1 MEYNEEY
8 FARSAN
14 RKAMI
19 IWMTLG
25 IVLSAAYA
33 VEVLKGLR
41 TIGYYV
47 SFVLVCW
54 IPFFLGLLLLK
65 IKGYATKLY
74 KEAIAVGYGI
84 FYIYVMMTSTSVLS
98 VMFILPLTS
107 MLILF
112 KDRNFMI
119 RCGIANILVIVVS
132 IIKNYMAGANAPS
145 DISNYEIQIAAIIL
159 CYAGYILSINHLCQ
173 SDGALLDSV
182 KGNLRKV
189 TTTIEQVKTASTSVV
204 DGVTVVRELA
214 DENKE
219 GAENVVRSMEEL
231 AGNNSMLNEKIDSSM
246 KMTEDINSQVENVA
260 GLTEQ
265 MVAII
270 NESAAHAVSS
280 SKELSNVLNAT
291 NVMAQLSFE
300 VENILNEFREQ
311 FNMVKEETGTINI
324 ITSQTNLL
332 ALNASIEAARAG
344 DAGKGFAVVAD
355 EIRNLSMGTQNSS
368 SSIMEALNHLE
379 ITSDKMTESIT
390 TILKLI
396 QETLEKMK
404 KVDESVSLISE
415 DSRQLGNEIQVVDT
429 AIRKVE
435 DSNKNMVDNM
445 KQIRNIMITMTDSV
459 QNSGSTTKIML
470 SKYAETSRNVIDI
483 ENVVGKLVE
492 ELGTGGFMSLK
503 DIQKDMNLTIFPS
516 GNMNQNDS
524 FETEVAQTEEDGV
537 LIAGNH
543 LAEKFF
549 ASKEGMQTY
558 DVRIIVNNAM
568 YTWSATKITG
578 VKKDGMAFYKLFLNG
593 NPQVINRRKYPRLS
607 MSNECN
613 ISLISSDKVF
623 KGNVI
628 NISAGGFA
636 FSVGAKEFESAVG
649 KQAEISIHDF
659 ELLNGA
665 ALKGVII
672 RSTNDEGRYI
682 VGCRMPEDNLK
693 IRDYV
698 KTMLKRGDMVK

>member
-14 RKAMI
+14 RKAMV

-25 IVLSAAYA
+25 IVLSAAYII
-33 VEVLKGLR
+33 EVLKGLR
-41 TIGYYV
+41 TIGYYI
-47 SFVLVCW
+47 SFVSICW
-54 IPFFLGLLLLK
+54 IPFFIGLLVLK
-65 IKGYATKLY
+65 VKGSATTIY
-74 KEAIAVGYGI
+74 KDVIAVGYGV
-84 FYIYVMMTSTSVLS
+84 FYLYVMMTSTTVLS

-112 KDRNFMI
+112 KNRNFMI
-119 RCGIANILVIVVS
+119 RCGVANMLVIAAS
-132 IIKNYMAGANAPS
+132 IVKNLMAGANSPS
-145 DISNYEIQIAAIIL
+145 DISNYEIQVAAVVL
-159 CYAGYILSINHLCQ
+159 CYVGYILSINHLCQ
-173 SDGALLDSV
+173 SDGAMVDSV
-182 KGNLRKV
+182 KGNLKKVV
-189 TTTIEQVKTASTSVV
+189 TTVEQVKTASTSVV

-231 AGNNSMLNEKIDSSM
+231 AGNNSVLNQKIDSSM
-246 KMTEDINSQVENVA
+246 EMTEDIDSQVENVA
-260 GLTEQ
+260 ELTDR
-265 MVAII
+265 MVELI
-270 NESAAHAVSS
+270 NKSAAHAVSS
-280 SKELSNVLNAT
+280 SRELSNVLEST
-291 NVMAQLSFE
+291 NMMAQLSSE
-300 VENILNEFREQ
+300 VEKILNEFREQ
-311 FNMVKEETGTINI
+311 FNMVKEETGTINN

-368 SSIMEALNHLE
+368 GSIMEALNHLE
-379 ITSDKMTESIT
+379 TTSDKMTESIT

-396 QETLEKMK
+396 QEMLEKMG
-404 KVDESVSLISE
+404 KVNDSVSSISE
-415 DSRQLGNEIQVVDT
+415 DSRQLGDEIQIVNT

-445 KQIRNIMITMTDSV
+445 KQVRDIMVTMTDSV
-459 QNSGSTTKIML
+459 QNSEMTTKTML
-470 SKYAETSRNVIDI
+470 SKYAETSRNVVNI

-492 ELGTGGFMSLK
+492 ELGEGGFMGIK
-503 DIQKDMNLTIFPS
+503 DIQKDMNLAIFPS
-516 GNMNQNDS
+516 GDTNWDNR

-537 LIAGNH
+537 LIAENHSAEAFFGPKGN
-543 LAEKFF
+543 KQ
-549 ASKEGMQTY
+549 KY
-558 DVRIIVNNAM
+558 DVRIIVDNAM
-568 YTWSATKITG
+568 YTWNDTKIG
-578 VKKDGMAFYKLFLNG
+578 SVKKDGMVFYKLFLNG

-607 MSNECN
+607 MSNGCS
-613 ISLISSDKVF
+613 ISLASLDRIF
-623 KGNVI
+623 EGNVV

-636 FSVGAKEFESAVG
+636 FSAKAKEFESAVG
-649 KQAEISIHDF
+649 KQVEISIHDF
-659 ELLNGA
+659 DLLNGA

-682 VGCRMPEDNLK
+682 VGCRMPEDNMK

-698 KTMLKRGDMVK
+698 KARV

>member
-14 RKAMI
+14 RKAMV

-25 IVLSAAYA
+25 IVLSAAY
-33 VEVLKGLR
+33 VIEVLKGLR
-41 TIGYYV
+41 TIGYYI
-47 SFVLVCW
+47 SFVSVCW
-54 IPFFLGLLLLK
+54 IPFFIGLLVLK
-65 IKGYATKLY
+65 VKGPATTIY
-74 KEAIAVGYGI
+74 KDVIAVGYGV
-84 FYIYVMMTSTSVLS
+84 FYLYVMMTSTSVLS

-112 KDRNFMI
+112 KNRNFMI
-119 RCGIANILVIVVS
+119 RCGIANMLVIVAS
-132 IIKNYMAGANAPS
+132 IVKNLMAGANAPS
-145 DISNYEIQIAAIIL
+145 DISNYEIQVAAVVL
-159 CYAGYILSINHLCQ
+159 CYVGYILSINHLCQ
-173 SDGALLDSV
+173 SDGAMVDSV
-182 KGNLRKV
+182 KGNLKKV
-189 TTTIEQVKTASTSVV
+189 ITTIEQVKTASTSVV

-231 AGNNSMLNEKIDSSM
+231 AGNNSVLNQKIDSSM
-246 KMTEDINSQVENVA
+246 EMTEDIDSQVENVA
-260 GLTEQ
+260 ELTDR
-265 MVAII
+265 MVELI

-280 SKELSNVLNAT
+280 SRELSNVLEST
-291 NVMAQLSFE
+291 NMMAQLSSE
-300 VENILNEFREQ
+300 VEKILNEFREQ
-311 FNMVKEETGTINI
+311 FNMVKEETGTINN

-368 SSIMEALNHLE
+368 GSIMEALNHLE
-379 ITSDKMTESIT
+379 TTSDKMTESIT
-390 TILKLI
+390 TILRLI
-396 QETLEKMK
+396 QEMLEKMK
-404 KVDESVSLISE
+404 KVNDSVSSISE
-415 DSRQLGNEIQVVDT
+415 DSRQLGDEIQIVDT

-445 KQIRNIMITMTDSV
+445 KQVRDIMVTMTDSV
-459 QNSGSTTKIML
+459 QNSEMTTKTML
-470 SKYAETSRNVIDI
+470 SKYAETSRNVVNI

-492 ELGTGGFMSLK
+492 ELGAGGFMGIK

-516 GNMNQNDS
+516 GDTNRDDC

-537 LIAGNH
+537 LIAENHSAEAFFGPKGN
-543 LAEKFF
+543 KQ
-549 ASKEGMQTY
+549 KY
-558 DVRIIVNNAM
+558 DVRIIVDNAM
-568 YTWSATKITG
+568 YTWKDTKVG
-578 VKKDGMAFYKLFLNG
+578 SVKKDGVVYYKLFLNG

-607 MSNECN
+607 MSNGCS
-613 ISLISSDKVF
+613 ISLASLDRIF
-623 KGNVI
+623 EGNVV

-636 FSVGAKEFESAVG
+636 FSVKAKEFESAVG
-649 KQAEISIHDF
+649 KQVEISIHDF
-659 ELLNGA
+659 DLLNGA

-682 VGCRMPEDNLK
+682 VGCRMPEDNMK

-698 KTMLKRGDMVK
+698 KTRV

>member
-14 RKAMI
+14 RKAMV

-25 IVLSAAYA
+25 IVLSAAYII
-33 VEVLKGLR
+33 EVLKGLR
-41 TIGYYV
+41 TISYYI
-47 SFVLVCW
+47 SFVSVCW
-54 IPFFLGLLLLK
+54 IPFFIGLFVLK
-65 IKGYATKLY
+65 IKGPATTVY
-74 KEAIAVGYGI
+74 KDVIAVGYGV
-84 FYIYVMMTSTSVLS
+84 FYLYVMMTTTSVLS

-112 KDRNFMI
+112 KNRNFMI
-119 RCGIANILVIVVS
+119 RCGIANMLVIVAS
-132 IIKNYMAGANAPS
+132 IVKNLMAGANSPS
-145 DISNYEIQIAAIIL
+145 DISNYEIQVAAVVL
-159 CYAGYILSINHLCQ
+159 CYVGYILSINHLCQ
-173 SDGALLDSV
+173 SDGAMVDSV
-182 KGNLRKV
+182 KENLKKV
-189 TTTIEQVKTASTSVV
+189 ITTIEQVKTASTSVV

-231 AGNNSMLNEKIDSSM
+231 AGNNSVLNQKIDSSM
-246 KMTEDINSQVENVA
+246 EMTEDIDSQVENVA
-260 GLTEQ
+260 ELTDR

-280 SKELSNVLNAT
+280 SRELSNVLEST
-291 NVMAQLSFE
+291 NVMAQLSSE
-300 VENILNEFREQ
+300 VEKILNEFREQ
-311 FNMVKEETGTINI
+311 FNMVKEETGTINS

-344 DAGKGFAVVAD
+344 EAGKGFAVVAD

-368 SSIMEALNHLE
+368 GSIMEALNHLE
-379 ITSDKMTESIT
+379 TTSDKMTESIT

-404 KVDESVSLISE
+404 KVNDSVSSISE
-415 DSRQLGNEIQVVDT
+415 DSRQLGDEIQIVDT

-445 KQIRNIMITMTDSV
+445 KQVRNIMVTMTDSV
-459 QNSGSTTKIML
+459 QNSESTTKTML
-470 SKYAETSRNVIDI
+470 SKYAETSRNVINI

-492 ELGTGGFMSLK
+492 ELGAGGFMGVK
-503 DIQKDMNLTIFPS
+503 DIQKDMNLVIFPS
-516 GNMNQNDS
+516 GNTNREDS
-524 FETEVAQTEEDGV
+524 FETEVAQTEADGV
-537 LIAGNH
+537 LIAENHSAEAFFGQKGN
-543 LAEKFF
+543 KQ
-549 ASKEGMQTY
+549 KY
-558 DVRIIVNNAM
+558 DVRIIVDNAM
-568 YTWSATKITG
+568 YIWNATKIG
-578 VKKDGMAFYKLFLNG
+578 SIKKDGVVYYKLFLNG

-607 MSNECN
+607 MSNGCS
-613 ISLISSDKVF
+613 ISLASSDRIF
-623 KGNVI
+623 EGNVV
-628 NISAGGFA
+628 NICAGGFA
-636 FSVGAKEFESAVG
+636 FSVAAKEFESAVG
-649 KQAEISIHDF
+649 KKVEISINDF
-659 ELLNGA
+659 ALLNGA

-682 VGCRMPEDNLK
+682 VGCRMPEDNMK

-698 KTMLKRGDMVK
+698 KTRV